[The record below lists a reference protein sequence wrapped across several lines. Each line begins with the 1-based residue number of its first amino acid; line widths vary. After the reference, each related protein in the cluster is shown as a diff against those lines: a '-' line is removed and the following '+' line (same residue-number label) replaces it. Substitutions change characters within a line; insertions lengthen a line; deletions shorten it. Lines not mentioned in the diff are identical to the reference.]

1 WGGSATVAQAL
12 RPYPQ
17 YSSINT
23 GVQNGDKSGH
33 STYHALVIKA
43 DRRVSKGFT
52 FQSSYVFSK
61 VLTDSDTYFAT
72 GATTQDQYNRSLE
85 KSIGAND
92 QTHAI
97 KFSTVYDLPFGSG
110 QKWLSKGF
118 VGKVVGGWRVA
129 GIQVYSSGL
138 PIALTRNNP
147 LPIFNL
153 SSRPLVDSYDN
164 WRAPLVGDSFDPAV
178 DRFLKPASAF
188 PAQPNGFG
196 NATRYNP
203 KVRSFWGQSENVSLA
218 RTFRVTEQIRVDVR
232 GEAFNVFNR
241 VIFGTGST
249 NLNAGNFGQVTN
261 TANDPRQMQV
271 GLKVYW

>member
-1 WGGSATVAQAL
+1 
-12 RPYPQ
+12 
-17 YSSINT
+17 
-23 GVQNGDKSGH
+23 
-33 STYHALVIKA
+33 
-43 DRRVSKGFT
+43 
-52 FQSSYVFSK
+52 
-61 VLTDSDTYFAT
+61 
-72 GATTQDQYNRSLE
+72 
-85 KSIGAND
+85 
-92 QTHAI
+92 
-97 KFSTVYDLPFGSG
+97 
-110 QKWLSKGF
+110 

-164 WRAPLVGDSFDPAV
+164 WRAPLVGASFDPAV